1 MACSD
6 KTGYA
11 VATHALFTGHEPSG
25 RNFNE
30 ICLDS
35 STRPHNP
42 MLNSGAIMSCAL
54 AATMVESK
62 MSLSEKFDYILH
74 YMKKIAGI

>member
-1 MACSD
+1 
-6 KTGYA
+6 
-11 VATHALFTGHEPSG
+11 
-25 RNFNE
+25 
-30 ICLDS
+30 
-35 STRPHNP
+35 

-74 YMKKIAGI
+74 YMKKIAGRVYIYLDVSNFECLF